1 VTSRD
6 GIGVRVVIGEDSV
19 LLREGIARLLER
31 EGMEIVGQAGDAE
44 DVLRKVRAHKPDLL
58 IVDIR
63 MPPQNLDDGLRAAR
77 TIRSEMPDVH
87 VLVLS
92 QYVEEGYAADLLG
105 GGTEGVGYLLKDRV
119 SDVDRFVDAV
129 RRVAAGGSA
138 LDPEVVAHLL
148 GRRRDAGRSASLSER
163 EEETLALMAEGL
175 SNQAIAERLVIT
187 DRAVEKH
194 VTSIFSKLDLPQA
207 SDHNRRVLA
216 VLAYLRSS

>member
-1 VTSRD
+1 MSD
-6 GIGVRVVIGEDSV
+6 VRVVIGEDSV

-31 EGMEIVGQAGDAE
+31 EGMEIVAQAGDAE

-63 MPPQNLDDGLRAAR
+63 MPPENLDDGLRAAS
-77 TIRSEMPDVH
+77 TIRSELPEVK

-92 QYVEEGYAADLLG
+92 QYVEEGYASDLLG

-119 SDVDRFVDAV
+119 SDVDRFIDAV

-148 GRRRDAGRSASLSER
+148 GRRRDDGPVASLSER

-216 VLAYLRSS
+216 VLAYLRD

>member
-1 VTSRD
+1 M
-6 GIGVRVVIGEDSV
+6 RVVIGEDSV

-31 EGMEIVGQAGDAE
+31 EGMEIVGQAGDAD

-63 MPPQNLDDGLRAAR
+63 MPPENLDDGLRAAR
-77 TIRSEMPDVH
+77 EIRAEMPNVR

-92 QYVEEGYAADLLG
+92 QYVQEGYAADLLG
-105 GGTEGVGYLLKDRV
+105 EGTEGVGYLLKDRV
-119 SDVDRFVDAV
+119 SDVDRFVEAV
-129 RRVAAGGSA
+129 RRVGAGGSA

-148 GRRRDAGRSASLSER
+148 GRRRDQDPVSELSDR
-163 EEETLALMAEGL
+163 ETQALALMAEGL

-187 DRAVEKH
+187 PRAVEKH

-216 VLAYLRSS
+216 VLTYLRA